1 MRSFLRINLFLAVL
15 YGLAIAGAQG
25 NANVSWRALYQGQ
38 LGDQA
43 VTLDLA
49 LAADGRAFGRLTR
62 AGMTNVLD
70 GVGTH
75 DAVDGTVELEL
86 RVASGLAPSVAL
98 DYAFLDAEYVDEAA
112 AATDPVIAVLTGTRS
127 IDWTDDGA
135 SLTTNLNY
143 LEANAVEGT
152 LTRTAQYAFGSLVE
166 GRIDLSYA
174 YPRFLAQHTALNALL
189 AERATSRLGDW
200 ASEGRKIVDTA
211 DGLGW
216 GWAHSESTDLVGAAA
231 DHLSLLTSFY
241 YYTGGAHP
249 NGHSESLL
257 VRDNGDGLKTVALAE
272 LFAAGSDWRSQVLEW
287 VLADLAEQGAEFV
300 RNGDVTA
307 NDLELTTFTLGA
319 RGLTF
324 HFDAYAVGPY
334 VQGPFQVV
342 VAYERLNPITAPG
355 GALAAFAAEFAQ
367 D

>member
-1 MRSFLRINLFLAVL
+1 MRSFVRISMFIAVL
-15 YGLAIAGAQG
+15 YGLALAGAQG
-25 NANVSWRALYQGQ
+25 NADVSWRALYQGQ

-49 LAADGRAFGRLTR
+49 LAADGRAFGRLTL
-62 AGMTNVLD
+62 AGAVDVLD

-75 DAVDGTVELEL
+75 DAEEGTVELEF

-98 DYAFLDAEYVDEAA
+98 DYALLDAANADEAA
-112 AATDPVIAVLTGTRS
+112 AAADPVVAVLTGTRS

-135 SLTTNLNY
+135 SLTASLHH
-143 LEANAVEGT
+143 LEANSVEGT
-152 LTRTAQYAFGSLVE
+152 LTRAAQYAFGSLVE

-174 YPRFLAQHTALNALL
+174 YPRFIGRNAELNSLL
-189 AERATSRLGDW
+189 AERATSRLADW
-200 ASEGRKIVDTA
+200 VSKGRAIVDAA

-216 GWAHSESTDLVGAAA
+216 GWTHSESTDLVGAAA
-231 DHLSLLTSFY
+231 DYQSLLTSFY
-241 YYTGGAHP
+241 YFTGGAHP
-249 NGHSESLL
+249 NSHSESLL
-257 VRDNGDGLKTVALAE
+257 VRTSEGGLEAVELAE
-272 LFAAGSDWRSQVLEW
+272 LFVASSDWRSQVVDW
-287 VLADLAEQGAEFV
+287 VLADLAQQGAEFV
-300 RNGDVTA
+300 QSGEVTA
-307 NDLELTTFTLGA
+307 NELELTTFMLGA

-342 VAYERLNPITAPG
+342 IGYERLSPLAAPG

-367 D
+367 N